1 MTKGTFRALRHR
13 NFRLF
18 FGGQLISLVGTW
30 MQNIA
35 QSWLVYRL
43 TGSALL
49 LGLVGFAGQAP
60 VFFLATL
67 GGAVADRRARRDV
80 LLVTQTTA
88 MLLALALAALTLPGL
103 VRTWH
108 VFVLASALGVVNAF
122 DIPARQAFVV
132 EMVGKEDM
140 GNAIALNSSMFNGA
154 RILGP
159 SVAGLL
165 VASIGEG
172 WCFAANGASFLAVI
186 AGLAA
191 MRLPEFVPRPV
202 SARPLAHA
210 AEGFRFVAR
219 TPPVRAILLLLGVVS
234 VTGMPYAVLMPIFA
248 DQLLHAGARGL
259 GILMGSSGVGALG
272 GALVLASRHG
282 AQGLGRWV
290 ATAAGA
296 FGAALVL
303 FSLSRSLWLSAV
315 LLVPVGASMMTQ
327 MAASNTL
334 VQTMTPDNLRGR
346 VMAVYAMTFMGMAPM
361 GALLAGA
368 AAHRIGA
375 PATVATGGVVS
386 ILGALV
392 FASRLPSLRVR
403 ARELIVSEQLAGGDP
418 ADEMTGTE
426 MGDKE

>member
-1 MTKGTFRALRHR
+1 MATGTFRALRHR

-43 TGSALL
+43 TGSPLL

-60 VFFLATL
+60 VFFLATV

-80 LLVTQTTA
+80 LIATQTTA
-88 MLLALALAALTLPGL
+88 MLLALVLATLTLSGH
-103 VRTWH
+103 VRPWH
-108 VFVLASALGVVNAF
+108 VFALASTLGVVNAF

-132 EMVGKEDM
+132 EMVGKPDM

-159 SVAGLL
+159 SVAGVL

-172 WCFAANGASFLAVI
+172 WCFAANGVSFLAVI

-191 MRLPEFVPRPV
+191 MRLPKFEPKPM
-202 SARPLAHA
+202 SSRPLAHA

-219 TPPVRAILLLLGVVS
+219 TPPVRAVLLLLGVIS
-234 VTGMPYAVLMPIFA
+234 VMGMPYAVLMPIFA
-248 DQLLHAGARGL
+248 DRLLHAGARGL
-259 GILMGSSGVGALG
+259 GILMGSSGVGALV
-272 GALVLASRHG
+272 GALLLARRESAH
-282 AQGLGRWV
+282 GLGRWI
-290 ATAAGA
+290 ATAAGS
-296 FGAALVL
+296 FGVALVL
-303 FSLSRSLWLSAV
+303 FSLSRSLWLSAA
-315 LLVPVGASMMTQ
+315 LLVPVGGSMMMQ

-334 VQTMTPDNLRGR
+334 VQTMTPDSLRGR

-368 AAHRIGA
+368 AAQRIGA
-375 PATVATGGVVS
+375 PATVAAGGVVS
-386 ILGALV
+386 VLGALV
-392 FASRLPSLRVR
+392 FAARLPSLRSPSLQPR
-403 ARELIVSEQLAGGDP
+403 
-418 ADEMTGTE
+418 
-426 MGDKE
+426 KW